1 MTAVQNNRDDAT
13 ILGFGAE
20 WSAFD
25 QSALTGDEY
34 QRIFDGYFRI
44 FPFDSIPANAEG
56 FDLGCGSGRWAL
68 GVAGRVG
75 RLHCIDASQ
84 LAIEVARKN
93 LSGLMNV
100 DLHVASVDTIPLE
113 DGSQDFGYSLGVLHH
128 VPDTESALRACIR
141 KLKMGAPFLVY
152 LYYDFDNRPK
162 WFRLLWTL
170 TEGPRWLIARMPFLL
185 RRILTDVVALT
196 IYWPLARL
204 AALIQRL
211 GYDVS
216 NMPLSAYRDRSF
228 YSMRTDALDRFGTR
242 LEQRF
247 TRANIKQMM
256 ETAGL
261 RDVVFSDLE
270 PFWVAVGRRS

>member
-1 MTAVQNNRDDAT
+1 
-13 ILGFGAE
+13 
-20 WSAFD
+20 
-25 QSALTGDEY
+25 
-34 QRIFDGYFRI
+34 
-44 FPFDSIPANAEG
+44 
-56 FDLGCGSGRWAL
+56 
-68 GVAGRVG
+68 
-75 RLHCIDASQ
+75 
-84 LAIEVARKN
+84 
-93 LSGLMNV
+93 
-100 DLHVASVDTIPLE
+100 
-113 DGSQDFGYSLGVLHH
+113 
-128 VPDTESALRACIR
+128 
-141 KLKMGAPFLVY
+141 MGAPFLVY
-152 LYYDFDNRPK
+152 LYYDFDNRPR

-204 AALIQRL
+204 AALVQRL

-247 TRANIKQMM
+247 TRAEIKQMM

-261 RDVVFSDLE
+261 RDVEFSDLE